1 VPHGALRG
9 IPRRARAFVVG
20 RVRDWIS
27 TTARTL
33 QIGSPATAP
42 SHSTTAPA
50 ELGGVVLQRWSGPAG
65 GRLVVSRAPPDEVE
79 ALRQLV
85 AAIALER
92 KAPKLEQARRLHR
105 TTVLVLEVWDVAL
118 ANAGVVTAAVKE
130 ACGQFTGPLPDVI
143 VQVDTTG
150 APWAPEVVWER
161 ETI

>member
-1 VPHGALRG
+1 
-9 IPRRARAFVVG
+9 
-20 RVRDWIS
+20 
-27 TTARTL
+27 
-33 QIGSPATAP
+33 
-42 SHSTTAPA
+42 
-50 ELGGVVLQRWSGPAG
+50 
-65 GRLVVSRAPPDEVE
+65 VSRAPPDEVE

-92 KAPKLEQARRLHR
+92 KASKLEQARQRHG

-118 ANAGVVTAAVKE
+118 ANAGVVAAAVNE

-161 ETI
+161 KTI